1 MENRETV
8 PEKELMTPFI
18 RVRKFQE
25 TLHAKAKESPELRFH
40 FLYDKVWRANVW
52 PSTPAAPLLDSQR

>member
-25 TLHAKAKESPELRFH
+25 TLHAKAKESPRNGTAAVFARSP
-40 FLYDKVWRANVW
+40 V
-52 PSTPAAPLLDSQR
+52 PAAQTASANTLPCLKK